1 MECKWIS
8 NLDSGY
14 KKVLHS
20 SDSEGLFVKL
30 WKEGVYRA
38 MSPLLLGEC
47 GERQVYSCCRTEQ
60 DDLKEEK
67 DINLPLKE
75 NYLRQWNTFGTKPES

>member
-1 MECKWIS
+1 LKVFNKAQPIKCKRKS
-8 NLDSGY
+8 NLDSGC

-20 SDSEGLFVKL
+20 SESEGLFVKL

-38 MSPLLLGEC
+38 ASLQLLGEY

-60 DDLKEEK
+60 DDLEK
-67 DINLPLKE
+67 GQNKTLSLKE
-75 NYLRQWNTFGTKPES
+75 NYFR